1 MNDTENMRV
10 NDRSPYKVN
19 SLGLRAL
26 DVCQFLLVRMCTRSE
41 EDRVDTPCT
50 YCYTLL

>member
-1 MNDTENMRV
+1 MGFTILKYINLLKVNKEDQAVNDTDNMRV

-26 DVCQFLLVRMCTRSE
+26 
-41 EDRVDTPCT
+41 
-50 YCYTLL
+50 

>member
-1 MNDTENMRV
+1 MYFLFHRIMGFTILKFINLLKVNKEDQAVNDTDNMRV

-26 DVCQFLLVRMCTRSE
+26 
-41 EDRVDTPCT
+41 
-50 YCYTLL
+50 